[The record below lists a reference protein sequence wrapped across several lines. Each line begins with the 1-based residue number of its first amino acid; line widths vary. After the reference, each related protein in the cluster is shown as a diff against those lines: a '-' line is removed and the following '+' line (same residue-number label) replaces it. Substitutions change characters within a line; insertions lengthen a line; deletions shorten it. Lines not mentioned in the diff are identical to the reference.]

1 MNDADKKTPFTPFK
15 VALVQ
20 LNSSDNMDENISTIT
35 GFVREGAGMGA
46 DVVLLPENSS
56 MMTFGRENILK
67 NARNE
72 NNHPAIAALGDLARE
87 LKIWLHGG
95 TFAIKV
101 NDNASGAP
109 LVNRTIV
116 FSPDGKIAQRY
127 DKIHMFDVDL
137 SENESYRESETFRP
151 GTKSA
156 LLDLPWGNMGLTTCY
171 DVRFP
176 HLYRRLANAG
186 ADFFAVPA
194 AFTETTGKA
203 HWHVLLR
210 ARAIENGCFVFA
222 PAQCGT
228 HPGNRKTFGHSL
240 VVDPWGQVLGD
251 GGEAP
256 GVVMATIDMR
266 AVALARSKVP
276 SLRNEQPFE

>member
-1 MNDADKKTPFTPFK
+1 MNDANEKTPFSPFK

-20 LNSSDNMDENISTIT
+20 LNSSDNMDENISTAAKLI
-35 GFVREGAGMGA
+35 REGAAMGA
-46 DVVLLPENSS
+46 GMVLLPENSS

-67 NARNE
+67 NARTE
-72 NNHPAIAALGDLARE
+72 NDHPAIAAFGDLARE
-87 LKIWLHGG
+87 LGVWLHGG
-95 TFAIKV
+95 TFAIKLGEA
-101 NDNASGAP
+101 DSAQP

-127 DKIHMFDVDL
+127 DKIHMFDVVL

-222 PAQCGT
+222 PAQTGT
-228 HPGNRKTFGHSL
+228 HAGNRKTFGHSL
-240 VVDPWGQVLGD
+240 VVDPWGQVLSDGGD
-251 GGEAP
+251 GAS
-256 GVVMATIDMR
+256 VMVADIDVR
-266 AVALARSKVP
+266 SVAQARSKIP
-276 SLRNEQPFE
+276 SLKNEQPFE